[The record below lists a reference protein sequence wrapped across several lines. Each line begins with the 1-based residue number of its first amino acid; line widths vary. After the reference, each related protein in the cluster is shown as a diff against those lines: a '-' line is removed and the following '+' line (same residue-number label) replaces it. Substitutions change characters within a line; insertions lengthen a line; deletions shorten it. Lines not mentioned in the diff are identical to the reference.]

1 MDFAYAMQTM
11 MHDDAWRKKDLPI
24 CYRTIPKPTD
34 HWRDG
39 GGDDSTQLWPDPSSQ
54 VVVMEGRVS
63 SMSLSGDITNSP
75 LLSSDC
81 PHLVWFPNPLSKS
94 DGDPV

>member
-1 MDFAYAMQTM
+1 MDFASAMHTM

-54 VVVMEGRVS
+54 VVAMEGRGQCLCLV
-63 SMSLSGDITNSP
+63 I
-75 LLSSDC
+75 LLIRHFY
-81 PHLVWFPNPLSKS
+81 HLTVLT
-94 DGDPV
+94 

>member
-1 MDFAYAMQTM
+1 MDFASAMQTM

-75 LLSSDC
+75 LLSYDC
-81 PHLVWFPNPLSKS
+81 PNPTFSTR
-94 DGDPV
+94 DH